1 MIEED
6 TGIVMTTLS
15 HPLLH
20 TNKAT
25 VATTLLMPARAVTS
39 VMVAST
45 DTTVT
50 MAAVA
55 MEVMAEEEPLNQ
67 VHSTATTLIPR
78 VDSLIVSLKI
88 LQQLQ
93 IITMFLQWDT

>member
-1 MIEED
+1 MTEED
-6 TGIVMTTLS
+6 TGIVTTTRS
-15 HPLLH
+15 RPLLR

-25 VATTLLMPARAVTS
+25 VASAPLMAARAVTN
-39 VMVAST
+39 VMVALT

-55 MEVMAEEEPLNQ
+55 LEVMAEEEPLSQ
-67 VHSTATTLIPR
+67 VHSTAITLIPR
-78 VDSLIVSLKI
+78 VDSPIVSLI
-88 LQQLQ
+88 IQLQ